1 MNELVISI
9 LPAQKSRASQ
19 ATQIDI
25 WNAIKRIESNN
36 TPQIIKARNYEKGDD
51 YYEHV
56 KEGSPHFIFGSRPGK
71 DKKIGNIEKFT
82 GFIYCDIDQEVI
94 EGCSYSLLELK
105 NAIFDRYPY
114 VVFCNISF
122 GGKGLGFVVYCPALI
137 SFNAPN
143 AYEQAYKAIA
153 SIICN
158 DFDVKLKLDAVCF
171 NPNRQTTLTYDTE
184 ILFRD
189 YPLPFV
195 FDYDGTILYN
205 GGNVTERD
213 IDLSLRSNDKL
224 VSMFQERFR
233 DYYTSLSWVEIGT
246 GRPVIYQ
253 EDLKFNKDEYYL
265 SRHFDQKVLM
275 EYDQQFRNETG
286 TLVYIPTGIAA
297 TTLMTGKNFKVRHG
311 SRGNF
316 MQAFVLN
323 YLYLLTVSGKTDKI
337 GKFYIYNLL
346 LALNSMVYDKTGAKH
361 TPLPVNEINIL
372 AQVIM
377 EKFTLEDFSPS
388 LSKKSHIRTED
399 CLSKVSHLY
408 KTCSKPRTII
418 VNEINRIKYFIQNK
432 LIDEHIEHYR
442 QTYPECT
449 VQELTAYIKSKVHK
463 VNGKNYEE
471 DTIKRKVRKK
481 MSFMDSPSSLNF
493 GEGTKEEQK
502 YQKDT
507 SQRIERCVDQLIVM
521 GAKVR
526 KKEVIKL
533 LSKYM
538 CRSTVLRHWPKEK
551 VDTHNLS
558 LEGLNFVTP
567 PLISKKP
574 TDKGLSWVIYNRP
587 LETIA
592 TFQLDGPIPPVTYFD
607 KRIHVD
613 IDSIEGA
620 IGRSVWVQK
629 V

>member
-36 TPQIIKARNYEKGDD
+36 TPQIVKARNYEKGDD

-56 KEGSPHFIFGSRPGK
+56 KEGSPHFIFGSILGT
-71 DKKIGNIEKFT
+71 DKKIANIQKLT
-82 GFIYCDIDQEVI
+82 GLLYCDIDQEVI
-94 EGCSYSLLELK
+94 DQCGYNLLELK
-105 NAIFDRYPY
+105 SAIFDRYPY
-114 VVFCNISF
+114 MLFCNISF
-122 GGKGLGFVVYCPALI
+122 GGKGLGFVVYCPTLI
-137 SFNAPN
+137 SLNAPN
-143 AYEQAYKAIA
+143 AYEQAYKAFA

-158 DFDVKLKLDAVCF
+158 DFDVKLNLDAVCF
-171 NPNRQTTLTYDTE
+171 NPNRQTTLSYDTE

-189 YPLPFV
+189 YPLAFV
-195 FDYDGTILYN
+195 FDYDGTIPYN
-205 GGNVTERD
+205 EGKVTERD
-213 IDLSLRSNDKL
+213 IDLSLRSNEKL
-224 VSMFQERFR
+224 VCMFQERFR
-233 DYYTSLSWVEIGT
+233 DYYTSLSWIEIGT
-246 GRPVIYQ
+246 GRPVIYH

-265 SRHFDQKVLM
+265 SRHFNQKVLM
-275 EYDQQFRNETG
+275 EYDQQFRNESG
-286 TLVYIPTGIAA
+286 TLVYIPSGIAA

-323 YLYLLTVSGKTDKI
+323 YLYLLKVSGKADKI

-346 LALNSMVYDKTGAKH
+346 LALNTMVYDKTGAKH

-399 CLSKVSHLY
+399 CLSIITHLY
-408 KTCSKPRTII
+408 KVGSKPKSII
-418 VNEINRIKYFIQNK
+418 VNEINKIRHIIQTKEIDKHISEYRASKPDCSIK
-432 LIDEHIEHYR
+432 
-442 QTYPECT
+442 
-449 VQELTAYIKSKVHK
+449 ELTNHLVKKVRK
-463 VNGKNYEE
+463 ANGKNYEE

-481 MSFMDSPSSLNF
+481 VSFMDSPSSLNF

-507 SQRIERCVDQLIVM
+507 LHRIARCVDQLIVL
-521 GAKVR
+521 GEKVK

-538 CRSTVLRHWPKEK
+538 CRSTVLRHWFEVKER
-551 VDTHNLS
+551 VDAHNQS
-558 LEGLNFVTP
+558 LMEGNLK
-567 PLISKKP
+567 LKP
-574 TDKGLSWVIYNRP
+574 TKIS
-587 LETIA
+587 T
-592 TFQLDGPIPPVTYFD
+592 PVEVS
-607 KRIHVD
+607 RV
-613 IDSIEGA
+613 G
-620 IGRSVWVQK
+620 
-629 V
+629 